1 MRRYAAVLTAVAA
14 AVAAIVIMPSIGSA
28 QTTGTTLTLMS
39 KQDSSYFPH
48 HKPRPGD
55 TFGFSDRESGG
66 DTGRSW
72 ATCTIVGK
80 GGAVCQVVV
89 SLTKGQIAAQFVVMT
104 ASNGPPKTAI
114 ITGGTGAYNAAGG
127 TVDIKALSQTKN
139 VLTFHF
145 A

>member
-1 MRRYAAVLTAVAA
+1 MRRYAAVLAAVAA
-14 AVAAIVIMPSIGSA
+14 AVAAIVVVPSIGSA
-28 QTTGTTLTLMS
+28 QTTGQTLTLMS
-39 KQDSSYFPH
+39 KQDSFYAPH

-55 TFGFSDRESGG
+55 TFGFSTRESGG

-80 GGAVCQVVV
+80 GGSVCHVVV
-89 SLTKGQIAAQFVVMT
+89 ILTKGQIAAQFV
-104 ASNGPPKTAI
+104 ASGNGPPKHAI
-114 ITGGTGAYNAAGG
+114 ITGGTGAYNAVGG

-139 VLTFHF
+139 QLTFHF